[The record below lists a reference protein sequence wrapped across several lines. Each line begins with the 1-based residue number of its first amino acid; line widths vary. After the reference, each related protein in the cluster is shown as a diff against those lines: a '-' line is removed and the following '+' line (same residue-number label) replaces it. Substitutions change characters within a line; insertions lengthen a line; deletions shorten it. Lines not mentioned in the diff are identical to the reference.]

1 MIDDE
6 KKEEKIRKEKIAEK
20 RAKKNLFLSIYHYE
34 PSNINY
40 KFNLST

>member
-20 RAKKNLFLSIYHYE
+20 RAKKKPVSF
-34 PSNINY
+34 NIS
-40 KFNLST
+40 L